1 MPIDLKK
8 FEARLLEERARLFS
22 QSEAAADARKAPQLD
37 QQSVGRLSRQDALQ
51 QQAMANAQEQL
62 RRRDLGRIERALGR
76 IEAGAYGECLE
87 CGEEIA
93 EARLEIDPMAEL
105 CRDCRR

>member
-1 MPIDLKK
+1 MTETPEQWRVRIEDLR
-8 FEARLLEERARLFS
+8 EDLLARS
-22 QSEAAADARKAPQLD
+22 GISADARKPVELD

-62 RRRDLGRIERALGR
+62 RKRELKRIDQALAR
-76 IEAGAYGECLE
+76 LQAGEFGYCLD

-93 EARLEIDPMAEL
+93 PKRLAIDPLAEL
-105 CRDCRR
+105 CVDCKG

>member
-1 MPIDLKK
+1 MAIDL
-8 FEARLLEERARLFS
+8 EAFRQRLKTEREGLLVQSASAAGAR
-22 QSEAAADARKAPQLD
+22 EAPQLD

-62 RRRDLGRIERALGR
+62 RRRDLGRIDRALLRLADGT
-76 IEAGAYGECLE
+76 YGECLE

-93 EARLEIDPMAEL
+93 AARLEIDPMAEV
-105 CRDCRR
+105 CRDCRT